1 MSKLKFQI
9 KSEFQIFKVLILDFD
24 IHLIFPCL
32 PQAGILTFGIF
43 ILGGI
48 DDQS

>member
-24 IHLIFPCL
+24 IHL
-32 PQAGILTFGIF
+32 TFGIF